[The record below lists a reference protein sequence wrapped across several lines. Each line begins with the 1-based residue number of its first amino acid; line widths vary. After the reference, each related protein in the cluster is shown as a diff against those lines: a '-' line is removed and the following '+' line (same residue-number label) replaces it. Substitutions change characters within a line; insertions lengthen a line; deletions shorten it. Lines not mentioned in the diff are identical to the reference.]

1 MGDKCACGCG
11 GLIVKKNKYYKTT
24 FIKGHNNRGVPSPIK
39 GIIKGKRSEE
49 IVNKIAKSNTGK
61 KRTEEQKKNI
71 SVGRS
76 GQPGRIK
83 SQEEKNKISK
93 SSQGKKMSPEAIVK
107 RIKSSK
113 NLNYSKEELSLLPYL
128 EKLGFISTS
137 ITKPYFI
144 HCKDRIRVPDYFNPV
159 TKEVVEY
166 WGTYWHKNRKGIEHE
181 SDVYVVSK
189 YHEVGWHCVIVW
201 TEELEEYKERLTR

>member
-11 GLIVKKNKYYKTT
+11 VLIVKKNKYYKTT

-83 SQEEKNKISK
+83 SQEEKTKSVSLAKAKRCHLRLLLKESK
-93 SSQGKKMSPEAIVK
+93 VL
-107 RIKSSK
+107 RI
-113 NLNYSKEELSLLPYL
+113 
-128 EKLGFISTS
+128 
-137 ITKPYFI
+137 
-144 HCKDRIRVPDYFNPV
+144 
-159 TKEVVEY
+159 
-166 WGTYWHKNRKGIEHE
+166 
-181 SDVYVVSK
+181 
-189 YHEVGWHCVIVW
+189 
-201 TEELEEYKERLTR
+201 